1 MFWEE
6 TWAFD
11 ASDPAGTEESSLA
24 ELSHIIWVSDV
35 DFTTGVQIRAH
46 LLDEGSQ
53 DLLDHHIFAL
63 DVEAEL
69 PVILKDCSWAV
80 LLFVTDRCLIITRCV
95 D

>member
-11 ASDPAGTEESSLA
+11 ASDPAGTEKSSFA

-53 DLLDHHIFAL
+53 DLLDFIL
-63 DVEAEL
+63 IGSLLLLMQEIELLVGLQYSRINAE
-69 PVILKDCSWAV
+69 VIL
-80 LLFVTDRCLIITRCV
+80 
-95 D
+95 